1 MTEFHCRKCHAQVA
15 KKDEN
20 ILYFS
25 GCLMTLPHHNPEL
38 PPLKLAIPC
47 ETADCDE
54 TFYFEYP
61 KRCSQKVIAKPLEVV
76 L

>member
-1 MTEFHCRKCHAQVA
+1 
-15 KKDEN
+15 
-20 ILYFS
+20 
-25 GCLMTLPHHNPEL
+25 MTLPHHSPEL